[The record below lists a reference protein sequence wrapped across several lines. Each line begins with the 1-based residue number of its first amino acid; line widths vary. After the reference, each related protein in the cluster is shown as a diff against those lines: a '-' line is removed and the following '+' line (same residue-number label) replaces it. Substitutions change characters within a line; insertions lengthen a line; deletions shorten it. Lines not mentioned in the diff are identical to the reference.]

1 MISHTNPKP
10 LKTNEL
16 TGCPFGNFPAFAKG
30 RSQVQLSSDRK
41 YFRTS

>member
-1 MISHTNPKP
+1 MISPTNRKP

-16 TGCPFGNFPAFAKG
+16 TGCPFGNLPAFVNR